1 VSNLTRID
9 ALRAIDTAFP
19 NDPMVLTLGTTVREM
34 LLVTGEK
41 PNHLPVLDSMGLPAA
56 IGLGLAQGL
65 EHSKFE
71 KLVVVEGDGS
81 LLMGFTTMAT
91 IGRLKPSKLLLI
103 VLDNG
108 VYAATGGQSSG
119 SDSTDLVG
127 VARACG
133 FEGQEVETLDD
144 LTGAL
149 ESARSLADPL
159 LLRVRIGP
167 QNQPAGFYLPDPAL
181 LTDRFTRFLRENG

>member
-1 VSNLTRID
+1 
-9 ALRAIDTAFP
+9 LRAIDAAFP
-19 NDPMVLTLGTTVREM
+19 SDPIVLTLGTTVREM
-34 LLVTGEK
+34 LIATGEK

-65 EHSKFE
+65 EQSKFG

-108 VYAATGGQSSG
+108 MYAATGGQSSG
-119 SDSTDLVG
+119 SDATDLVG
-127 VARACG
+127 VAKACG
-133 FEGQEVETLDD
+133 FEGQEVETLDG
-144 LTGAL
+144 LTQAL
-149 ESARSLADPL
+149 ESAKSGPGPL
-159 LLRVRIGP
+159 LIRVRIGP
-167 QNQPAGFYLPDPAL
+167 QNQTAGYYLPDPAV
-181 LTDRFTRFLRENG
+181 LTDRFQRYLRENG